1 MLTKYWEFIS
11 NFGIDST
18 INRDNI
24 KRLKLT
30 NQLIFISVILTL
42 LYVFIY
48 SYLNLGKIVYIQIGS
63 SAFYSSLL
71 FFSFFKYYRIARFL
85 FVFALNV
92 QMYFLALSLGTESQ
106 VQLLFI
112 PIAAVPVVLF
122 RLKNIRSISFLVLLS
137 VVLLTSLYKFN
148 FNNFFLVEIDYSIL
162 LKLRIIFLITSVIC
176 EVIVIYSIVKN
187 YETSEYKLGRS
198 NELLQYQFQSMFD
211 NSSDALFLVD
221 WKTRMVIKANKRAVE
236 MFEMERE
243 QDFFDRQIDDFH
255 AQQLS
260 SKELEDMSEALLK
273 KGSYDGEVLYKTN
286 LGIAF
291 WGALAVRLIYIG
303 GKAFQSVRV
312 TDISERKKAEQYT
325 KAALQEKEILL
336 AEIHHRVKNNMAVIS
351 GLIGLQSNY
360 VEDLKA
366 KELFEESRNRI
377 HSMALIH
384 DKLYQH
390 ETFAKIEFCAYIN
403 DLVDHIKGSYNATE
417 ADVSFSII
425 CNDIF
430 LNIQQA
436 VPCGLVLNELISN
449 SFKHAF
455 KGRKE
460 GEIKIVC
467 TKMGEKFT
475 MMVSDNG
482 VGYDAEKAL
491 KESNSL
497 GLTLINALVE
507 QINGTVKT
515 TNHTGTTY
523 YISFEG

>member
-11 NFGIDST
+11 NLGIDST

-30 NQLIFISVILTL
+30 NQLILISIILTI

-48 SYLNLGKIVYIQIGS
+48 AYFELNKLLIIEAI
-63 SAFYSSLL
+63 AALFYTSLL
-71 FFSFFKYYRIARFL
+71 FFSFFKYYRVARFL
-85 FVFALNV
+85 FVVALNF
-92 QMYFLALSLGTESQ
+92 QIYFLALSLGTESQ

-112 PIAAVPVVLF
+112 PISAVPVVLF
-122 RLKNIRSISFLVLLS
+122 RLKNYRSIIFLIGLSIGLLI
-137 VVLLTSLYKFN
+137 SLYVFN
-148 FNNFFLVEIDYSIL
+148 QSDYFFVKIDYEIL
-162 LKLRIIFLITSVIC
+162 LKLRLVFLITSMWC

-243 QDFFDRQIDDFH
+243 QDFFDRQADDFH
-255 AQQLS
+255 AHQLAV
-260 SKELEDMSEALLK
+260 KDQEEMSAALLK

-286 LGIAF
+286 LGREF

-360 VEDLKA
+360 VEDEKA

-417 ADVSFSII
+417 ADVSFSIT

-482 VGYDAEKAL
+482 VGYDADKAL

-515 TNHTGTTY
+515 TNHSGTTY